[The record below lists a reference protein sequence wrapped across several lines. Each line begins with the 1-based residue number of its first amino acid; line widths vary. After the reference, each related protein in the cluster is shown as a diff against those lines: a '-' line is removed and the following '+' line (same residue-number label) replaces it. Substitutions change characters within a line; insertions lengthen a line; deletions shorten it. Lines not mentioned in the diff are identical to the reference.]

1 MKQEIAP
8 LKLNGNRY
16 RLVKTAGDST
26 MMNEAKPRIT
36 VEPRTSLRPWRMSRT
51 PDD

>member
-8 LKLNGNRY
+8 LKPGSENRY

-26 MMNEAKPRIT
+26 RIWMGDACL
-36 VEPRTSLRPWRMSRT
+36 VVS
-51 PDD
+51 